1 MNSAF
6 PAAVPEVPV
15 ANIDDALRYYQDCLG
30 FKLDWGS
37 QDLGLAGISR
47 GDCRIFLANREFR
60 EGHKNFPPI
69 LIWLNLTSRQEIDEL
84 YQDWAVRK
92 AKLISAP
99 EAKPWRLYEFT
110 LADPDGNL
118 FRVFYD
124 FGGEERRVPQS

>member
-6 PAAVPEVPV
+6 PSAVPEVPV
-15 ANIDDALRYYQDCLG
+15 ANIDDAVRYYQDSLG

-47 GDCRIFLANREFR
+47 GECRIFLANREFR
-60 EGHKNFPPI
+60 ERHKNVAPV

-84 YQDWAVRK
+84 YQDWALHK

-110 LADPDGNL
+110 MADPDGNL

-124 FGGEERRVPQS
+124 FGGEERRAPQS